1 MVTSTMLPHFV
12 GGLGPVELGVIFLI
26 AVLLFGANKIPQ
38 LARST
43 GEAMGEFKKGREQV
57 EQELEEIREAAESE
71 VEAAEEEILDEDDAA
86 QAN

>member
-1 MVTSTMLPHFV
+1 MVTSTMLPLFI

-57 EQELEEIREAAESE
+57 EQELEEIREAAEEE
-71 VEAAEEEILDEDDAA
+71 VETAEEEVLDEDDAA